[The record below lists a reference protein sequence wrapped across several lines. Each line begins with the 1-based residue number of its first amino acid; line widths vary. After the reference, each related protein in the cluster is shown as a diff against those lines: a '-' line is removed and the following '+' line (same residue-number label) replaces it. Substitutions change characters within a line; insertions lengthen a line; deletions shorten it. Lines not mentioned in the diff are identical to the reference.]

1 MSIVP
6 KASFLVTTLVFL
18 AGTQPLWAAKKSC
31 GSIFRDLGKAS
42 VFDEYR
48 ELEPISDLIKDS
60 KDLAHL
66 SRTLDLLEPQYEAL
80 VSLHERIEAGEIHP
94 EQVHREVDDFLES
107 ASPTYAEIHRRANA
121 GSRDDRIRQEAL
133 RSMLDNIDSFRRYL
147 DKKSEEMGEFDP
159 EKYENL
165 REEKE
170 VDPEPVKAEEIREEE
185 NSNSERSAAERES
198 EGREDEQHNQEKS
211 DSVNNEREP
220 SQEKQQQR
228 SQSAQSESEKS
239 DHEKSEESS
248 DRSEESND
256 TAEKDN
262 SQRNEDPQSR
272 DEPAD
277 RDSSSEKDLDSKKNK
292 DPIPELNND
301 LLKDEK
307 QESKDTESQENREM
321 KRDFESEKSDSEKSD
336 SEKSDSEKSD
346 SEKSDSEK
354 SDSEKSESEKS
365 ESEKSD
371 SEKSDSEKSDSEKS
385 DSEKSDSEKSDSEKS
400 DSEKSDSEKSES
412 EKSESEKSDSEKSDS
427 EKSDSEKSDSE
438 KSDSEKSDSE
448 KSDSEKSDSEKSES
462 EKSDSEKS
470 DSEKSDSEK
479 SDSEKSDSEKSDSEK
494 SDSEK
499 SDSEKSDSE
508 KSDSEKSDSEKSDS
522 EKSEGEK
529 SDSEKSD
536 SQGEPSNEKGGG
548 EPSDKSGDQK
558 GEPSSEGKESGKSD
572 SQGEPSNEKGGG
584 EPSDK
589 SGDQKGEPSSE
600 GKESGKSDSQGEPSN
615 EKGGGEPSDKS
626 GDQKGEPSSEGKE
639 SGKSDSQGEPN
650 NEKGSGEPSSE
661 SSDSSSKSSEKSS
674 SNDELQGGSKV
685 DPEKGEPFRP
695 EDENSHSFSRSDEAG
710 EQNFADKLNE
720 YLKENLEKFFED
732 AKKDAEKIEDSKSEF
747 EDLLKDFSEKPE
759 KKDVDQEKVKD
770 EESEKNDE
778 MSEAL
783 EKARTELDRKDKE
796 SEKEEA
802 EEERTSEE
810 KKTTENR
817 DIKPVQSE
825 DTQEFYKNVTETFWS
840 QLLEGYTNSK
850 GTQKALTNFIRTL
863 ETLENDGASKDY
875 VAPYKERAKKLKDS
889 IKGLR
894 LEFEDFKELSAQVV
908 EQTFSNEGTEVYRA
922 LKFFNSIF
930 KELAVIRDLTGD
942 ESRLLEMSEVMLV
955 AREETSVTDENIAR
969 AFYDNLPG
977 PLSRQEI
984 EQRYASQDS
993 KDGMDWSR
1001 LGADL
1006 KSGQLNDLLLFY
1018 TMHDYLNFDYNPS
1031 MIPKTYLDF
1040 IGRKTAVSESDKEP
1054 FIADEIENWKNFQH
1068 QGQPP
1073 IVSMLR
1079 FLSDDMTEM
1088 AHREA
1093 RDYQDPVNPQ
1103 KKKVTI
1109 VLSDVSS
1116 SMAQQE
1122 KYVIRNAITGAFLD
1136 SAQKMAM
1143 MENSEHIVYY
1153 IPFDGKPH
1161 KAEVFRN
1168 LAQFREFFNRIKEIP
1183 PGGGNSTD
1191 ITAALLRAFELVKE
1205 NQENGGDLGRA
1216 NILLLTDGDDTVVKK
1231 TVLDARREISDDVVI
1246 NVNSIVINNK
1256 NKDLDFN
1263 IDGGKNDK
1271 SVYTDIPNIYR
1282 AGLKNPSKSLQT
1294 FIEAAKYYEEAREDD
1309 VPNTDTA
1316 LDLRDIFMRIHR
1328 DKSRDSG
1335 KSLYHLERVIDEARN
1350 IELDTKSKN
1359 KLQNVKNVLLN
1370 LLKSPLSREMNM
1382 SQKAELVER
1391 IEEYLDTMG
1400 AEFRDFVSMLDPLD
1414 QQWLA
1419 SWIKED

>member
-412 EKSESEKSDSEKSDS
+412 EKS
-427 EKSDSEKSDSE
+427 
-438 KSDSEKSDSE
+438 
-448 KSDSEKSDSEKSES
+448 
-462 EKSDSEKS
+462 DSEKS

-572 SQGEPSNEKGGG
+572 SQGEPSNEKGSG

-589 SGDQKGEPSSE
+589 P
-600 GKESGKSDSQGEPSN
+600 
-615 EKGGGEPSDKS
+615 